1 MRKFKS
7 GDVVFV
13 TCGKYKRKKFNI
25 LGIDYKKNKVFFSKK
40 IIISIS
46 NISHFYKENKMS
58 RIGIKVVSKIYKFR
72 YLKQIKRTIKN
83 DKS

>member
-7 GDVVFV
+7 GDIVFV
-13 TCGKYKRKKFNI
+13 TCGKYKKKKFSI
-25 LGIDYKKNKVFFSKK
+25 LGIDYKKNKVFFYKK
-40 IIISIS
+40 IIVDIS
-46 NISHFYKENKMS
+46 NISHFYKEDVKCRTRIKIVNK
-58 RIGIKVVSKIYKFR
+58 IHKFR